1 MICMVLGN
9 FCLIIF
15 QHWLRV
21 HSERDKD
28 VGELVGYPGSQLK
41 LAFGGGGAKTS
52 GRARPYFKEFT
63 SE

>member
-9 FCLIIF
+9 FFFIIF

-21 HSERDKD
+21 HGERDKD
-28 VGELVGYPGSQLK
+28 VDELVEYPASQLK
-41 LAFGGGGAKTS
+41 LAFGGRGAKTS